1 MENTSFLQ
9 AMQNRYTTKNYNP
22 NKAIASNTIEELKEI
37 LRLTPS
43 SINCQPWKF
52 TFIQDTETKK
62 KLSEISWINTQ
73 KVIDCD
79 TLVVFSR
86 MDNLDKLEEQ
96 IKTELPESAYEYYK
110 NKMKDQAPKDIKI
123 WMAKQVYIALG
134 VFLSACAEMGID
146 STPMEGIEPENYD
159 KVLNQTDYATLCAV
173 AIGYRTED
181 DFNQPSLKP
190 KSRIALNKIT
200 TTI

>member
-22 NKAIASNTIEELKEI
+22 NKKISSDTIEELKEI

-86 MDNLDKLEEQ
+86 FDNLDKLEKQ
-96 IKTELPESAYEYYK
+96 IETELPESAYDYYK
-110 NKMKDQAPKDIKI
+110 NKMKDQAPEDIKI

-134 VFLSACAEMGID
+134 VFLSACAEIGID

-190 KSRIALNKIT
+190 KSRIALDKIIT
-200 TTI
+200 TI